1 MLKLALSKRKY
12 ETNSLQEVK
21 AMTQVKS
28 YIMGNLLPRVVNKSL
43 PFLDANLTLIYF
55 DLFDQAMLIETH
67 LRDYHQIKIDHLK
80 AI

>member
-12 ETNSLQEVK
+12 ESDTKEEAK
-21 AMTQVKS
+21 AMTQVKN

-43 PFLDANLTLIYF
+43 PFLDANLTLVYF
-55 DLFDQAMLIETH
+55 GLFDQAMLIETH
-67 LRDYHQIKIDHLK
+67 LRDYHGVKIDHMK